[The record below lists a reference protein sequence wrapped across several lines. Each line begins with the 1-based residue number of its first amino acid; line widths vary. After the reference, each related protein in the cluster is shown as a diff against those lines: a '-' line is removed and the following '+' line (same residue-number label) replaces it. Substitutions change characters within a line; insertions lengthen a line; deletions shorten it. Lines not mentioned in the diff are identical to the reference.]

1 MLKLNVLIA
10 KKLKEVDVGALKIDT
25 EAICYLTNLV
35 EKLVNQKEERRIGR
49 AEFAHMLNIEPETLD
64 ARIREGRY
72 SRPLKDGR
80 KSYWMLSY
88 VQTIVKQDEN

>member
-1 MLKLNVLIA
+1 MGVLKVNPESI
-10 KKLKEVDVGALKIDT
+10 E
-25 EAICYLTNLV
+25 YLTNLV

-49 AEFAHMLNIEPETLD
+49 AEFASMLNIEPETLD

-72 SRPLKDGR
+72 TKPFKDGR

-88 VQTIVKQDEN
+88 VQDVVKKIENSDIIAVR